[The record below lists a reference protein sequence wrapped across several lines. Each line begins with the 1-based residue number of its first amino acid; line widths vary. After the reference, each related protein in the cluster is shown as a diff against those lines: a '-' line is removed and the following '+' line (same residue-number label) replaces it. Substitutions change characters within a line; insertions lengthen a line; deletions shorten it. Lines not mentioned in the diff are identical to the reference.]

1 VERRAVYIAQKPSTN
16 SDSSGDLH
24 IPLPIAKPKYSSQTK
39 ASDAP
44 GSLSASTDSDEQ
56 ELPPKKLTGEVWNRT
71 QTQLARELEGNCT
84 VEKGEGDLDLEKGI
98 VVSPFGRGL
107 SVLRFEP
114 VVLTFQDICYFVD
127 LPQVC
132 PCLGST
138 DQGIKIIRL
147 CC

>member
-1 VERRAVYIAQKPSTN
+1 VEKRAVYRPQKPSTK
-16 SDSSGDLH
+16 SDSFGDVQTLV
-24 IPLPIAKPKYSSQTK
+24 PIAKPVYSSQTK

-44 GSLSASTDSDEQ
+44 SSLSASTDSDEQ
-56 ELPPKKLTGEVWNRT
+56 ELPTKKLTGEVWNP
-71 QTQLARELEGNCT
+71 TQLQPLRELEGKRT
-84 VEKGEGDLDLEKGI
+84 LEKGEGDLDLEKGV
-98 VVSPFGRGL
+98 VVSPSGRGL

-132 PCLGST
+132 PCFGEY
-138 DQGIKIIRL
+138 QGIKIIRF